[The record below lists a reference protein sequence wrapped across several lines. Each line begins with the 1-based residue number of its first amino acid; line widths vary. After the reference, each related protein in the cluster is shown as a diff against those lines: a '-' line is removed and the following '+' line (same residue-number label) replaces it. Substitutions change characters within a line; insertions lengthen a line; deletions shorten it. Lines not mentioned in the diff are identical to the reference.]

1 MCQTNLDPRIL
12 AQNSLVTLGR
22 EAAIAHHETEAK
34 RLEEQG
40 KGCHPLVADRWDM
53 MSLAHEG
60 AAMLLRTNKV

>member
-1 MCQTNLDPRIL
+1 MCQMNLDPKVL

-22 EAAIAHHETEAK
+22 EAAIAYHEAEAK
-34 RLEEQG
+34 QLGEQG

-60 AAMLLRTNKV
+60 AAMLLKTNKV